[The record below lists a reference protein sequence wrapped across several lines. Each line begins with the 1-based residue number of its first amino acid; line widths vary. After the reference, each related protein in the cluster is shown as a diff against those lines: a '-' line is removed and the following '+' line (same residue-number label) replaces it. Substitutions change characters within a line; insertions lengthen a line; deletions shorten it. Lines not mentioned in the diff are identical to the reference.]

1 MIYKIIFQ
9 ITEDSFLNPQY
20 FEKRVV
26 YSYKDSAEEEFTKKI
41 INYSNLCSDTIA
53 LLDAITA
60 LEPSAS
66 TAIVSNESGDIII
79 TFLNK
84 SSILSK
90 QEADEESTLN
100 IGIINQFLKN
110 I

>member
-20 FEKRVV
+20 FEKRVIFN
-26 YSYKDSAEEEFTKKI
+26 YKDSAEEDFTRKI
-41 INYSNLCSDTIA
+41 INYSNLCSDTVL

-60 LEPSAS
+60 LDP
-66 TAIVSNESGDIII
+66 TAYMATVSNESGDIII
-79 TFLNK
+79 TFINTT
-84 SSILSK
+84 SITK
-90 QEADEESTLN
+90 QEADEESALN
-100 IGIINQFLKN
+100 IGVINQFLKN